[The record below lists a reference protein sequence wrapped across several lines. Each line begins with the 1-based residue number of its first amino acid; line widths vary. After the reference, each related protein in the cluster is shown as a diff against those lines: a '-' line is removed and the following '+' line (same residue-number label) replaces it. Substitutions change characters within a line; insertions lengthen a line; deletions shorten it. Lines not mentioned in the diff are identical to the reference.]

1 MDLQDSLPMV
11 LLHPPGVQ
19 EKSIID
25 LQDEIEVRKSLVK
38 QTSQVES
45 SKTNQTFYEI
55 LLKQDQVV
63 APITYPFLG
72 LKLEKS
78 VLSVI
83 SISIRT

>member
-11 LLHPPGVQ
+11 SLHPRGVQ

-45 SKTNQTFYEI
+45 SKSNQTFMRFY
-55 LLKQDQVV
+55 
-63 APITYPFLG
+63 
-72 LKLEKS
+72 
-78 VLSVI
+78 
-83 SISIRT
+83 